1 MAAIAIPRMKY
12 NAFCR
17 EVWAI
22 KQNVLGA
29 DQLSDC
35 EIKGNSC
42 FARSAF
48 RAREHTGH
56 STLLQAAEETLSAI
70 PKYGGAAF
78 ATWTD
83 HPDYMLFRNPNP
95 DRLSPPYRDLMHDFK
110 RAMEAAAGTQR
121 QGLLFFDHRGRKE
134 DLGAACA
141 IQNFIARVGEDW
153 RRLFVQTPHFTPSAV
168 SPGIQAADLIAFLA
182 AHRFSPSHR
191 SELQPYWNTVR
202 GIAFRHNGR
211 RALRQGKPG
220 RHQHRAGA
228 RKRVGRGSSP

>member
-1 MAAIAIPRMKY
+1 MLIFIDETWQNIGGRDVGALAAIAIPRMKY

-95 DRLSPPYRDLMHDFK
+95 DRLSPPTGTSCTTSNEPWRLPPARNAK
-110 RAMEAAAGTQR
+110 ASCSSTIEA
-121 QGLLFFDHRGRKE
+121 
-134 DLGAACA
+134 
-141 IQNFIARVGEDW
+141 
-153 RRLFVQTPHFTPSAV
+153 
-168 SPGIQAADLIAFLA
+168 
-182 AHRFSPSHR
+182 
-191 SELQPYWNTVR
+191 
-202 GIAFRHNGR
+202 GR
-211 RALRQGKPG
+211 RT
-220 RHQHRAGA
+220 
-228 RKRVGRGSSP
+228 